1 MKITKSQLRQIIKEE
16 LEDAAPAG
24 PDNATV
30 AFHLAD
36 AMKSAGLHVQKQ
48 EGDTLTIDLGSPLAG
63 TMVKVKVIEVVD

>member
-1 MKITKSQLRQIIKEE
+1 MKITKSQLRKIIKEE

-36 AMKSAGLHVQKQ
+36 AMTRAGLFVKQ
-48 EGDTLTIDLGSPLAG
+48 EGDTLTIDLGSPFAG